1 MTSKY
6 VYMIVTIALCN
17 YLDIREK
24 KESIV
29 ITSRIQ
35 TWETGLFSVIR
46 TRMVRFEVELRESR

>member
-1 MTSKY
+1 
-6 VYMIVTIALCN
+6 MIVIIALCN

-35 TWETGLFSVIR
+35 TWETVLSSMIR
-46 TRMVRFEVELRESR
+46 KRKIRFEAELGERR

>member
-6 VYMIVTIALCN
+6 VYMIVTIALCS

-46 TRMVRFEVELRESR
+46 KENGQI

>member
-17 YLDIREK
+17 YLDMREK
-24 KESIV
+24 KEPMV

-46 TRMVRFEVELRESR
+46 KGKIRFEVELRESR

>member
-17 YLDIREK
+17 YLDMREK

-46 TRMVRFEVELRESR
+46 KGKIRCEVELRESR

>member
-1 MTSKY
+1 MASKY
-6 VYMIVTIALCN
+6 VYMVVTIALCN
-17 YLDIREK
+17 YLDMREK

-46 TRMVRFEVELRESR
+46 KGKIRCEVELRESR

>member
-6 VYMIVTIALCN
+6 IYMLVIIALCN
-17 YLDIREK
+17 YLDIRKK

-35 TWETGLFSVIR
+35 TWETGLSSVIR
-46 TRMVRFEVELRESR
+46 KRKIRFEAELRESR

>member
-6 VYMIVTIALCN
+6 VYTIVTIALCN

-46 TRMVRFEVELRESR
+46 KGKIRFEVELRESR